1 MEHVCSASFEVEGV
15 LRFIKDLLV
24 FLHIEW
30 LLFDEDCAFDTEGV
44 NEIANFLARANESS
58 DFADPGW
65 ILFAGVNGQLNGSHV
80 AIRDP
85 VEAIQ
90 VVQQAP
96 FYLLNRSGV
105 VEFLLDHLEPSA
117 WKDPYRLRATSSNKS
132 DILPVAI

>member
-1 MEHVCSASFEVEGV
+1 
-15 LRFIKDLLV
+15 
-24 FLHIEW
+24 
-30 LLFDEDCAFDTEGV
+30 
-44 NEIANFLARANESS
+44 
-58 DFADPGW
+58 
-65 ILFAGVNGQLNGSHV
+65 VNGQLNGSHV

-117 WKDPYRLRATSSNKS
+117 
-132 DILPVAI
+132 